1 MFLLLL
7 SLALLNPLLQCAAD
21 VDDDA
26 LIPYLDDDILG
37 INGNDLDEDML
48 PPCDLTSY
56 DSKRV
61 NWRIQSNSHSLF
73 LEYDN
78 GYFFILYYPLIRES
92 VYSSF
97 YKTQ

>member
-1 MFLLLL
+1 MFLFLL

-37 INGNDLDEDML
+37 INGNDLDEGDEDML

-56 DSKRV
+56 DSTMV
-61 NWRIQSNSHSLF
+61 NWRLQSNRHSLF
-73 LEYDN
+73 LEYDTVSRY
-78 GYFFILYYPLIRES
+78 YFAVS
-92 VYSSF
+92 VSVIEF
-97 YKTQ
+97 